1 MKKDPPG
8 ELTRRLTVGNTLQW
22 ASMLPRRELQ
32 NSQVPLNSETWINVR
47 SFPSKNV
54 AEFSHWREKWEE
66 GEKQAADEFSYVAA
80 DQICG
85 RNWLF
90 CKTGFI

>member
-1 MKKDPPG
+1 MKNDPPG
-8 ELTRRLTVGNTLQW
+8 ELARRLTVGNTLQW

-54 AEFSHWREKWEE
+54 AEFSHSREK
-66 GEKQAADEFSYVAA
+66 
-80 DQICG
+80 
-85 RNWLF
+85 
-90 CKTGFI
+90 